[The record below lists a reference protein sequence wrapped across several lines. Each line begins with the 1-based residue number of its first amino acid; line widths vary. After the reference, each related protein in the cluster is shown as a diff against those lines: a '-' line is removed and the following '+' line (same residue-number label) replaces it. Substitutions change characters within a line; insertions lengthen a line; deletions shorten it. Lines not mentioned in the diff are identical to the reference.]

1 MNEITNANS
10 KKIILMGA
18 GASAPAGIPTAKSM
32 FEKIY
37 EAIDQEAHYKKILA
51 PTINLAIAGIKFH
64 HSTVF
69 QDPFHEVDIEELYET
84 LITLHNRTNDP
95 LSPFVGSWSSEV
107 LSVSNIQLDDQVDY
121 LTHTLKESLET
132 SLNNSSRDGARRAA
146 DINLIG
152 FKRALKDTLNSING
166 KPSGVFKD
174 AASFLLFK
182 LNSLVWVTDDSKVEY
197 ITPLIASSHSK
208 PIWIASL
215 NYDNVIELACEKAG
229 IHCDVG
235 IENDKNGLKFK
246 PDSPVSLAKLHGSVN
261 WLIGDDLRVE
271 IQKEPINSAAVIFGA
286 GNKLKASGPYLDL
299 LLAFRDELN
308 GSDELEIFG
317 YSFRDAHIN
326 HIILTWFSQN
336 QNSKIHVIDKYLT
349 ENQIL
354 KNLNSALEHPQSIY
368 RPAISGRIHLEN
380 LGIQEWI
387 EREYA

>member
-1 MNEITNANS
+1 MNEITGTNS
-10 KKIILMGA
+10 KKVILMGA
-18 GASAPAGIPTAKSM
+18 GASAPAGVPTAKRM
-32 FEKIY
+32 FEQIHA
-37 EAIDQEAHYKKILA
+37 AIDQEAHYKKILG

-69 QDPFHEVDIEELYET
+69 QDPFHEVDVEELYET

-121 LTHTLKESLET
+121 LTHTLKEGLEA
-132 SLNNSSRDGARRAA
+132 SLNNSSREGAKRPA
-146 DINLIG
+146 DINLFG
-152 FKRALKDTLNSING
+152 FKRALKETLNSING

-174 AASFLLFK
+174 AANFLLFK
-182 LNSLVWVTDDSKVEY
+182 LNSLVWVTDHSKVEY
-197 ITPLIASSHSK
+197 ITPFIKSSQSK

-215 NYDNVIELACEKAG
+215 NYDNVIELACEKAN
-229 IHCDVG
+229 IDCDTG
-235 IENDKNGLKFK
+235 IENGKDGLRFK
-246 PDSPVSLAKLHGSVN
+246 ANSPVSLAKLHGSVN

-271 IQKEPINSAAVIFGA
+271 IKNEPINSAAVIFGA
-286 GNKLKASGPYLDL
+286 GNKLKANGPYLDL
-299 LLAFRDELN
+299 LLAFRDELTR
-308 GSDELEIFG
+308 SSELEIFG

-326 HIILTWFSQN
+326 HIILTWLSQN
-336 QNSKIHVIDKYLT
+336 PSSKIHVIDKSLT

-368 RPAISGRIHLEN
+368 RPAISGRIYVEN

-387 EREYA
+387 EREYT